1 MTTLTA
7 TGQVL
12 AGRYKLIRWVGG
24 GSMGEVWEATDT
36 RMDRPVA
43 VKVLRPA
50 HTNDPVALERFRIEA
65 RLGAQLD
72 HPGIAKVH
80 DVNGDGRSG
89 EPPWMVQEYV
99 AGEPLT
105 ELLRRDGALDPQ
117 LAVSIVAQVAE
128 AAHAAHRV
136 GVVHRDLT
144 PRNLLVTADGS
155 VKVTDFGIARSDSA
169 APLTMAGHVIGT
181 PAYLSPEQV
190 RGSTASP
197 ASDVY
202 TLGVVLYECLTGR
215 RPFEGSN
222 PIEVARA
229 HLEKVPP
236 PLPTVIPG
244 PLRAV
249 VIAALAKEPE
259 NRPAAADLAR
269 RLHSAIAPP
278 GPGAAF
284 NTEQLTVVRPLA
296 DVTRP
301 APSAEQPSTA
311 AAAVGAAPGPRRAA
325 AAAREPTVVQRVT
338 TSAQQAVDRA
348 LPVAQRAWAAAG
360 PEADRVA
367 RAAWSYVRA
376 MRVGLVGAALVL
388 VAVLAVLSSGTG

>member
-1 MTTLTA
+1 VTTLTA

-50 HTNDPVALERFRIEA
+50 HANDFVALERFRIEA

-80 DVNGDGRSG
+80 DVNVDGRSG

-105 ELLRRDGALDPQ
+105 DLLRRDGALDPQ

-144 PRNLLVTADGS
+144 PRNLLVAEDGS

-169 APLTMAGHVIGT
+169 APLTKAGHVIGT

-229 HLEKVPP
+229 HLEQVPP

-259 NRPAAADLAR
+259 NRPAASDLAR
-269 RLHSAIAPP
+269 RLHAAIAPP
-278 GPGAAF
+278 RPGAAF
-284 NTEQLTVVRPLA
+284 NTEQMTVVRPLA
-296 DVTRP
+296 DVTGP
-301 APSAEQPSTA
+301 VPA
-311 AAAVGAAPGPRRAA
+311 AAPTPDVGAAPGPRRAA
-325 AAAREPTVVQRVT
+325 ASRAPTVVQRVT

-348 LPVAQRAWAAAG
+348 LPVAQRAWATAG

>member
-12 AGRYKLIRWVGG
+12 AGRYKLVRWVGG
-24 GSMGEVWEATDT
+24 GSMGEVWEASDT

-50 HTNDPVALERFRIEA
+50 HVGDPVAIERFRIEA
-65 RLGAQLD
+65 QLGARLD

-80 DVNGDGRSG
+80 DVNIDGRG
-89 EPPWMVQEYV
+89 EPPWMVQEFV

-105 ELLRRDGALDPQ
+105 QLLGREGALDPQ
-117 LAVSIVAQVAE
+117 RAALIVAQVAD
-128 AAHAAHRV
+128 AANAAHRI

-144 PRNLLVTADGS
+144 PRNLLVTPDGS
-155 VKVTDFGIARSDSA
+155 VKITDFGIARSESA

-190 RGSTASP
+190 RGRTATP

-202 TLGVVLYECLTGR
+202 TLGVVLYECLAGQ
-215 RPFEGSN
+215 RPFDGAN

-236 PLPTVIPG
+236 PLPTVLPG

-259 NRPAAADLAR
+259 NRPSAAEFAAR
-269 RLHSAIAPP
+269 LRAAIAPP
-278 GPGAAF
+278 TPRAAS
-284 NTEQLTVVRPLA
+284 NPEQMTVVRPLTDLA
-296 DVTRP
+296 EPVPIRTPHRRTRHP
-301 APSAEQPSTA
+301 AASYPSAL
-311 AAAVGAAPGPRRAA
+311 RDRAMA
-325 AAAREPTVVQRVT
+325 FAR
-338 TSAQQAVDRA
+338 QAVEQA
-348 LPVAQRAWAAAG
+348 GPVARQAWAAAL
-360 PEADRVA
+360 PQADRVA
-367 RAAWSYVRA
+367 RETWGHVQT
-376 MRVGLVGAALVL
+376 MRVGLVGALLLL
-388 VAVLAVLSSGTG
+388 VAVLAVLSSGSG

>member
-12 AGRYKLIRWVGG
+12 AGRYTLVRWVGG
-24 GSMGEVWEATDT
+24 GSMGEVWEAVDT

-50 HTNDPVALERFRIEA
+50 HANDPVALERFSIEA

-80 DVNGDGRSG
+80 DVNVDGRGG
-89 EPPWMVQEYV
+89 EPPWMVQEFV

-105 ELLRRDGALDPQ
+105 ELLRRDGALDPRR
-117 LAVSIVAQVAE
+117 AVSIVAQVAE
-128 AAHAAHRV
+128 AAYAAHRV
-136 GVVHRDLT
+136 RVVHRDLT
-144 PRNLLVTADGS
+144 PRNLLVADDGS
-155 VKVTDFGIARSDSA
+155 VKVTDFGIARFDSG
-169 APLTMAGHVIGT
+169 APLTKAGHVIGT

-190 RGSTASP
+190 RGMTASP

-215 RPFEGSN
+215 RPFDGSN

-229 HLEKVPP
+229 HLDKVPP
-236 PLPTVIPG
+236 PLPTAIPG

-249 VIAALAKEPE
+249 VIAALAKEPD
-259 NRPAAADLAR
+259 NRPTAADLAQ
-269 RLHSAIAPP
+269 RLREAITPP
-278 GPGAAF
+278 RPGAAS
-284 NTEQLTVVRPLA
+284 NIEQMTVVRPLA
-296 DVTRP
+296 EVTRP
-301 APSAEQPSTA
+301 AHTDRPADA
-311 AAAVGAAPGPRRAA
+311 RGLAGAPARMRRRAA
-325 AAAREPTVVQRVT
+325 TSQSPVVVQRV
-338 TSAQQAVDRA
+338 AAWARQVVDRA
-348 LPVAQRAWAAAG
+348 APVARRAWSAAG

-367 RAAWSYVRA
+367 HATWDYVRA
-376 MRVGLVGAALVL
+376 MRVGLVGAALILAAV
-388 VAVLAVLSSGTG
+388 VAVISGGTG